1 MRRRILVG
9 KQKWGQNMGKNE
21 QGRFRAAFWVFCLF
35 LVWLLFTGFSFLF
48 GEGNLGEKLYTS
60 DGQRMILETGIF
72 FLWML
77 FFCGGIPGRRFRL
90 EWKARMAGIL
100 AGVFVGTWLHQMFLP
115 LLVSGLWL
123 FSLMIFGDG
132 IRDWAEGG
140 FRKISGTSWGAGTS
154 EISRASE
161 TSVGSGTSEISRA
174 SETSEV
180 SRASEDFDAPQ
191 KAAAAVW
198 RLGAAFLLGSG
209 AWISLVCLLAAFGW
223 GGLQKVRI
231 LAAGLAAVSI
241 LLCSRR
247 VLREAASLIKGLKR
261 RKNEGG
267 SSGLP
272 AFSCLSGLLLAVILT
287 MLFIQL
293 ARMNLMP
300 DYDSLH
306 YGLRS
311 QYLLDAGRGIYE
323 DLGNINLV
331 YTYPKGFEILSFPL
345 AGTATWS
352 YQLCFNLW
360 LTVLVLVFAAGIGA
374 AADGG
379 PNRCLGSAAVCALT
393 PGIMNMS
400 ITAKSDTATVVC
412 QLCILG
418 AAAGMLVFPET
429 DWKKKCFFTGLGACF
444 LSFSMKPTSLVF
456 STVISAAC
464 LFFLVLAGIK
474 RKGEETENAAWG
486 RKRPAGSEQHSGSG
500 RNFGKSDRNSNR
512 NSGSWRLISSALL
525 LFCGGAWIGTWVRTL
540 RMTGV
545 PTTSVFTSIWE
556 RLGFQVQWPYAFS
569 AIPDQ
574 GLSMS
579 PAESLRFLLDRL
591 YGVLAVPG
599 GEDMAH
605 VVIAWGGS
613 LTAISLAAWTLWG
626 RSKGRKNGAGERQ
639 ENEAEA
645 PIMGLIQMAALWVGL
660 VSLASI
666 YLLWQVDGNY
676 FMLFYVLLALIGP
689 YALERAVRAE
699 EDVGQICRAES
710 TVPQASLAEQ
720 KMRLVNPAKRGMPQ
734 ARTASHKMQRHNPA
748 KQWAVGILAAGFLL
762 FLTLTTLCTNWA
774 GTCGFSPIAWKHKG
788 YFHHQQAVYERK
800 CQEGNQAIWS
810 ILSQNPRT
818 RVIAFGEHPQ
828 VLWFPCHVQCYYD
841 VTGSGGNVRLVKT
854 LDYFKEFLQFA
865 KTEYIY
871 VQAGWLEPGTRAY
884 DVVRYMIED
893 GSLADVRWENGNMLA
908 RVNLDGSIPA
918 EPEAAAAEFYA
929 VNGQPVGN

>member
-1 MRRRILVG
+1 MRQRILVG
-9 KQKWGQNMGKNE
+9 KRKWGQNMGKNK
-21 QGRFRAAFWVFCLF
+21 QGRLGPGFWIFCLFCLF

-48 GEGNLGEKLYTS
+48 GEGNPGEKLYTR

-90 EWKARMAGIL
+90 EWKVRMAGIL
-100 AGVFVGTWLHQMFLP
+100 AGVFVGTWLHQIFLP
-115 LLVSGLWL
+115 FLVSGLWL
-123 FSLMIFGDG
+123 FSLLIFGDG
-132 IRDWAEGG
+132 IRDWAERG
-140 FRKISGTSWGAGTS
+140 FRKIAGTSWWA
-154 EISRASE
+154 
-161 TSVGSGTSEISRA
+161 GTSEISRA

-180 SRASEDFDAPQ
+180 FRASEDFDAPP

-209 AWISLVCLLAAFGW
+209 AWISLGCLLSAFGW
-223 GGLQKVRI
+223 GGLSRVRI

-241 LLCSRR
+241 FLRGQR
-247 VLREAASLIKGLKR
+247 ILREAGSLTKGLNRKR
-261 RKNEGG
+261 GKDGDSECADF
-267 SSGLP
+267 SGES
-272 AFSCLSGLLLAVILT
+272 AFSCFSGLLLAVILT

-293 ARMNLMP
+293 ARMNLTP

-352 YQLCFNLW
+352 YQICFNLW
-360 LTVLVLVFAAGIGA
+360 LTVLILVLAAGIGA
-374 AADGG
+374 AAGG
-379 PNRCLGSAAVCALT
+379 GMNRCLGSAVFCALT

-412 QLCILG
+412 QLCILA
-418 AAAGMLVFPET
+418 AAAGILVFPEKG
-429 DWKKKCFFTGLGACF
+429 WKKKCFFTGLSACF

-464 LFFLVLAGIK
+464 LFFLVLAGVK
-474 RKGEETENAAWG
+474 RKREGTENAVWG
-486 RKRPAGSEQHSGSG
+486 WQLVST
-500 RNFGKSDRNSNR
+500 
-512 NSGSWRLISSALL
+512 ALL
-525 LFCGGAWIGTWVRTL
+525 LFCGGAWIGTWIRTL

-569 AIPDQ
+569 SIPDQ
-574 GLSMS
+574 GLSMN
-579 PAESLRFLLDRL
+579 PAESLRFLLGRL
-591 YGVLAVPG
+591 YGVLAAPAG
-599 GEDMAH
+599 KDMAH

-613 LTAISLAAWTLWG
+613 LTAVSLAAWALWG
-626 RSKGRKNGAGERQ
+626 RPKGRRNENGNQNG
-639 ENEAEA
+639 NEAEA
-645 PIMGLIQMAALWVGL
+645 SVMGLIQMAALWVGL

-710 TVPQASLAEQ
+710 TVLQASLAEQ

-828 VLWFPCHVQCYYD
+828 VLWFPCNVQSYYD

-893 GSLADVRWENGNMLA
+893 GSLADVCWENGNMLA
-908 RVNLDGSIPA
+908 RVNLDGNIPA
-918 EPEAAAAEFYA
+918 EPEVAAAEFYA